1 MDRPAELVSPQ
12 WKDVN
17 KVKFLSIMPACSFL
31 MRFSLYP
38 LNLIKVRMQ
47 ASNVYSSTFDAL
59 KTIIRTEGT
68 KALYKG
74 FGLQIMASTLAGPVY
89 LSTYE
94 MQRHNVYNLLQH
106 WVEDEGYRKSTGDFV
121 GGVLATIVSQT
132 IVTPIDIVQ
141 QLRQMVIKTKN
152 QEVNANSAK
161 QLALMVHSQEG
172 LKGFYRG
179 YWVDVCQYA
188 PGSVLMWLN

>member
-31 MRFSLYP
+31 MRLSLYP

-47 ASNVYSSTFDAL
+47 ATNIYSSTFHAI
-59 KTIIRTEGT
+59 KTILTTEGP

-74 FGLQIMASTLAGPVY
+74 FGLQIMGTTLAGPIY

-94 MQRHNVYNLLQH
+94 TQRHNVYSLLVH
-106 WVEDEGYRKSTGDFV
+106 RVRDDGHRRSIGDFV
-121 GGVLATIVSQT
+121 GGVMATMVSQT

-141 QLRQMVIKTKN
+141 QLRQMVIKTN
-152 QEVNANSAK
+152 N
-161 QLALMVHSQEG
+161 
-172 LKGFYRG
+172 
-179 YWVDVCQYA
+179 
-188 PGSVLMWLN
+188 